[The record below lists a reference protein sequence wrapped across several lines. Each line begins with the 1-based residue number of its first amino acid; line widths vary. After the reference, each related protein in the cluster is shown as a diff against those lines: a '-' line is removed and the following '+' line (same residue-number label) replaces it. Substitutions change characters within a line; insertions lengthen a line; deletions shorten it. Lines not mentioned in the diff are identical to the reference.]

1 LVYFGTDDRFYSV
14 AVSASGAA
22 PPRIGRPV
30 PIPLPYGRRFFPPLS
45 GVHYAVSADGER
57 LILTP
62 ERGKVTEP
70 MRVTVNWRSLMK

>member
-1 LVYFGTDDRFYSV
+1 MNSKAFSV
-14 AVSASGAA
+14 KSPKPREGELLEHKAAGISDLNITEALVSAN
-22 PPRIGRPV
+22 
-30 PIPLPYGRRFFPPLS
+30 
-45 GVHYAVSADGER
+45 GEQ